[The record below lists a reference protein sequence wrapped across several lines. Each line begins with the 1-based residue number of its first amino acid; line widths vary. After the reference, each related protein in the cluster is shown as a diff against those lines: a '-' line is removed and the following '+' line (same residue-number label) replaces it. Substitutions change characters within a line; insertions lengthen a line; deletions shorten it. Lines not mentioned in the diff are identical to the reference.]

1 MKIYHYYNTYTIA
14 YLKRAVLKINILFII
29 ILACL
34 ISPIY
39 SQSPSFKTNS
49 ILREGETYKL
59 GIVEDG
65 VFTINYSFL
74 KDTLGIDPA
83 SINPK
88 NISIYG
94 NAGSPLPE
102 LINEYRVDDL
112 EPTSIYIQGEEDG
125 RFDIDDEIIFYA
137 VGPDHL
143 DYDNGTIN
151 LHKNPYATLNYY
163 YLRIENIQGERVEI
177 KEGPVNTNY
186 QSTHTDAILRHETE
200 LVNLLADFGST
211 QGSGQKW
218 YGEELTD
225 LSEIDL
231 SSKFDLE
238 DIDLSEPI
246 NLNMEFVG
254 RSGATS
260 NVILNIDDR
269 RFSKSINS
277 VRISDVEAI
286 YAKPASIEETLE
298 LRNTNPEI
306 VLQYPETSAGN
317 SGWLDYLQIVY
328 RKKLIYG
335 NEPITFFDRR
345 SVDEASASFEIA
357 NSKEG
362 LFVWNVSNIH
372 QIKNQLFR
380 VNNGNVNFNYEPDNN
395 LQKFILFDPSNI
407 SAAPKYINKL
417 TPQNL
422 HAINDADMLII
433 YHQEFKDAA
442 EKLQNHRR
450 SHSNLEVKIVDIDQ
464 VYNEFSSGKQDPTA
478 IRDFAK
484 MLYDRD
490 ENFKYLLLLGDGSY
504 DFRWINTKFSNQSFI
519 PAYETK
525 ESLNPL
531 TAFPTDDYYALL
543 SNGEGGTLRG
553 AIDIAVGRIPAKTNQ
568 EANNVVD
575 KIIRYDTAPETTGDW
590 KNRIAFTADDE
601 DSNIHLNQ
609 AEQIAKSVKQKH
621 PNFNQEKIYF
631 DAFKQVST
639 PGGARYPDA
648 EDKLNNEIFKG
659 LLILNYLG
667 HGGPKGW
674 SQERVLKTTEIGS
687 WTNKNKLPLIITAT
701 CSFTGFDDPAL
712 VTGGEEAILNKDGGA
727 IALFST
733 VRSVYSS
740 QNFRLTKS
748 VFDTIFSPNTS
759 EQLAIGEILR
769 RAKNSNSADTI
780 NINARKFLL
789 IGDPSLKLALPT
801 YDIVAT
807 HVNNSTIDI
816 SRIDTIK
823 ALQKVQIAGKIID
836 QNGDLVTSYNGKLFP
851 TLYDK
856 EASLETLSNDTGS
869 PKKSFEVRRNILYS
883 GTATVTN
890 GTFDFEFVLPKDIN
904 YTYGPG
910 KLSFYA
916 TESNRSEAS
925 GFYDKIIIG
934 GTDDSIADDDS
945 GPAIQLYMND
955 EQFVSGGITNQDP
968 ELLIKL
974 FDDNGINF
982 SGTSIGHDI
991 TAILDDNTQNTFILN
1006 DFYKS
1011 EQDNFKQGMVRYPLK
1026 DISPGLHT
1034 LKVKAF
1040 DVVNNVGE
1048 AIIEFYVLEDGELQ
1062 LQNVLNYPNPFSTST
1077 NFMFEHNLPNTTL
1090 SSIINI
1096 YTVSGKLIKSIVSDF
1111 VSSGFRN
1118 SDISWDGRDDFGNQL
1133 GRGIYLYQIK
1143 LNASELGITINSDFK
1158 KLLLIR

>member
-1 MKIYHYYNTYTIA
+1 MKIHHYYIYISA
-14 YLKRAVLKINILFII
+14 YLKRAVLKINILFTI
-29 ILACL
+29 ILACV

-39 SQSPSFKTNS
+39 SQSSAFKTNS
-49 ILREGETYKL
+49 VLRDGVTFKI
-59 GIVEDG
+59 GVASDG
-65 VFTINYSFL
+65 VFNINYDFI
-74 KDTLGIDPA
+74 KDTLGLDPSNIDPKK
-83 SINPK
+83 IT
-88 NISIYG
+88 IYG
-94 NAGSPLPE
+94 NGGGALPE
-102 LINEYRVDDL
+102 KNNDPRIDDL
-112 EPTSIYIQGEEDG
+112 ESISIKVEGEDDG
-125 RFDIDDEIIFYA
+125 SFDPSDRILFYA
-137 VGPDHL
+137 EGPDFL
-143 DYDNGTIN
+143 DFNNDKFTRK
-151 LHKNPYATLNYY
+151 KNPYTSFNYY
-163 YLRIENIQGERVEI
+163 FIRIETNDGKRVKDIETQGTASYV
-177 KEGPVNTNY
+177 
-186 QSTHTDAILRHETE
+186 STSADAILRHEAD
-200 LVNLLADFGST
+200 LVNLLGDYGST
-211 QGSGQKW
+211 QGSGQSW

-225 LSEIDL
+225 ISEIDL
-231 SSKFDLE
+231 SSKFDF
-238 DIDLSEPI
+238 DNIDLGQPV
-246 NLNMEFVG
+246 NLMMSFVG
-254 RSGATS
+254 RSGASS
-260 NVILNIDDR
+260 NVILNVDNL

-277 VRISDVEAI
+277 VRIDDVEAI
-286 YAKPASIEETLE
+286 YAKPAVITETIELN
-298 LRNTNPEI
+298 NTSPSI
-306 VLQYPETSAGN
+306 VLQYPKINLSK
-317 SGWLDYLQIVY
+317 SGWLDFLQFTYRRKLVY
-328 RKKLIYG
+328 SNSPLS
-335 NEPITFFDRR
+335 FFDTY
-345 SVDEASASFEIA
+345 SLDETKASFEID
-357 NSKEG
+357 NSNSE
-362 LFVWNVSNIH
+362 LYIWNITNIH
-372 QIKNQLFR
+372 QVDNQLYNI
-380 VNNGNVNFNYEPDNN
+380 NNDKISFSYQPRGS
-395 LQKFILFDPSNI
+395 LQKFILFDPLKI
-407 SAAPKYINKL
+407 SAEPRFIGKVEQ
-417 TPQNL
+417 QNL
-422 HAINDADMLII
+422 HALSDADFVII
-433 YHQEFKDAA
+433 YHNEFKEAA
-442 EKLQNHRR
+442 EKLQKHRIN
-450 SHSNLEVKIVDIDQ
+450 HSNIDVKIVDVDQ
-464 VYNEFSSGKQDPTA
+464 IYNEFSSGKQDPTA

-490 ENFKYLLLLGDGSY
+490 NNFKYLLLIGDGSY
-504 DFRWINTKFSNQSFI
+504 DYRWINTQFSNQSFI

-553 AIDIAVGRIPAKTNQ
+553 AIDIAVGRIPAKTSQ

-575 KIIRYDTAPETTGDW
+575 KIIRYDTDPNTAGDW

-609 AEQIAKSVKQKH
+609 AETIAASVKQKH

-687 WTNKNKLPLIITAT
+687 WTNKDKLPLIITAT

-712 VTGGEEAILNKDGGA
+712 VTGGEEAILNKNGGA

-748 VFDTIFSPNTS
+748 VFDTIFNTNRT

-789 IGDPSLKLALPT
+789 IGDPSLRLALPT
-801 YDIVAT
+801 YNIIAT
-807 HVNNSTIDI
+807 EVNNKVIDP
-816 SRIDTIK
+816 SRIDTVK
-823 ALQKVQIAGKIID
+823 ALQKVQIAGQIVD
-836 QNGDLVTSYNGKLFP
+836 ENGDLVSSYNGKLFP

-856 EASLETLSNDTGS
+856 EISLETLSNDSGS
-869 PKKSFEVRRNILYS
+869 PKKSFEVQRNILYS

-890 GTFDFEFVLPKDIN
+890 GIFDFEFVLPKDIN
-904 YTYGPG
+904 YDYGPG

-916 TESNRSEAS
+916 TENNRSEAS
-925 GFYDKIIIG
+925 GFYNKIIIG
-934 GTDDSIADDDS
+934 GTDDNISNDDV
-945 GPAIQLYMND
+945 GPAMQLYMND
-955 EQFVSGGITNQDP
+955 EEFVSGGITNPNP

-1011 EQDNFKQGMVRYPLK
+1011 EQDNFRQGIVRYPLK

-1048 AIIEFYVLEDGELQ
+1048 AIIEFYVLENGELQ
-1062 LQNVLNYPNPFSTST
+1062 IQNVLNYPNPFSTST
-1077 NFMFEHNLPNTTL
+1077 KFMFEHNLPNTSL
-1090 SSIINI
+1090 SSVINI
-1096 YTVSGKLIKSIVSDF
+1096 YTISGKLVRSIISDF
-1111 VSSGFRN
+1111 VSSGFRS

-1143 LNASELGITINSDFK
+1143 LNASELGITINSDFE
-1158 KLLLIR
+1158 KLLLLR